1 MGNKL
6 LERIAVDKYVVPLFF
21 QTSNIADAAG
31 TANAIEPASTEY
43 VMPYPGS
50 VVAITAA
57 LNGALSTGTVT
68 FRPTINGTA
77 VTAFT
82 ATALSSSK
90 QRTAD
95 SQLAD
100 KTHFAAGDRLG
111 IDWTKSGTVSPT
123 TLDAT
128 ITLWVLVELPDL

>member
-6 LERIAVDKYVVPLFF
+6 LERIAVDKYVVPLVF
-21 QTSNIADAAG
+21 QATNIADAAG
-31 TANAIEPASTEY
+31 TAKAVEPSSNEY
-43 VMPYPGS
+43 VMPYGGS

-57 LNGALSTGTVT
+57 LNAALSTGTLT
-68 FRPTINGTA
+68 FRPTINGSA
-77 VTAFT
+77 VTAFN

-95 SQLAD
+95 TQLSD
-100 KTHFAAGDRLG
+100 KTVFAAGDRLG
-111 IDWTKSGTVSPT
+111 IDWTKTGTVSPT